1 MKVKEGFTEKVVSQ
15 MGLEGRMDGVYSR
28 KCPNV
33 QRGPEQTG
41 ASRAHRSL
49 TKQWEGG
56 YQTLGMNQVEAKRIS
71 WKKNTL
77 CFILSAS
84 GAIILR

>member
-1 MKVKEGFTEKVVSQ
+1 MKVKEGFAENVVSQ

-28 KCPNV
+28 QCPNV
-33 QRGPEQTG
+33 QRGPEQKG
-41 ASRAHRSL
+41 ASRAHSSL
-49 TKQWEGG
+49 TKQWEGC
-56 YQTLGMNQVEAKRIS
+56 YQTLGMSQVEAKKIS

-77 CFILSAS
+77 CFILLAT